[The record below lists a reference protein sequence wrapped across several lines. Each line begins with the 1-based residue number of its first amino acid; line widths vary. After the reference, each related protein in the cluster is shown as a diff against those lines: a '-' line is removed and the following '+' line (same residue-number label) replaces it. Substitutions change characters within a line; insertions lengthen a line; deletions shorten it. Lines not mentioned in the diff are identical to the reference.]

1 LPSNRLVILD
11 QAQNINAN
19 VGVYNQQGQLQGQM
33 QISYEKSEL
42 VAFFAGGKS
51 LAKMNVEKAKPNQY
65 NSVNVDSPEL
75 FDGKIKCVR
84 LKCVVYGIITA
95 LLNTLRLGYLL
106 FLHLGYPIIV
116 WLIRFLCAIIQ
127 QEINRLLNRN
137 IH

>member
-1 LPSNRLVILD
+1 MNENPGNNQQIVQVNVNNNQQLANIQNLPHQSNRLVILD

-84 LKCVVYGIITA
+84 PKCVVGT
-95 LLNTLRLGYLL
+95 
-106 FLHLGYPIIV
+106 
-116 WLIRFLCAIIQ
+116 
-127 QEINRLLNRN
+127 
-137 IH
+137 